1 MKNRTLDLASLKIHL
16 NTRANGKT
24 TLLQEGVKNYD
35 KPFLFVCND
44 IRRGEFETGKNPH
57 AIYVTENSQD
67 KMIGSSYPI
76 IVDHDTVSSLIDRI
90 FELQTKNASLEQ
102 TLRTIKNLTR
112 V

>member
-1 MKNRTLDLASLKIHL
+1 MKNKTLDLASLKMHL
-16 NTRANGKT
+16 NTRATGKT

-57 AIYVTENSQD
+57 AIYVTENFQT
-67 KMIGSSYPI
+67 KMFGSHYPI
-76 IVDHDTVSSLIDRI
+76 IVDHDTVSFLIDRI
-90 FELQTKNASLEQ
+90 FELQTENAFLKQ
-102 TLRTIKNLTR
+102 NLMIIKNLTG

>member
-1 MKNRTLDLASLKIHL
+1 MKNKTLDLASLKMHL
-16 NTRANGKT
+16 NTRATGKT

-44 IRRGEFETGKNPH
+44 IRRGEFETSKNPH

-67 KMIGSSYPI
+67 KMMCSSHPI

-90 FELQTKNASLEQ
+90 FELQTENAYLNK
-102 TLRTIKNLTR
+102 TLRILS
-112 V
+112 

>member
-1 MKNRTLDLASLKIHL
+1 
-16 NTRANGKT
+16 
-24 TLLQEGVKNYD
+24 
-35 KPFLFVCND
+35 
-44 IRRGEFETGKNPH
+44 
-57 AIYVTENSQD
+57 
-67 KMIGSSYPI
+67 MIDSSYPI